1 MRTNLAYSAYSAYS
15 QNNISIESPEKLIQM
30 LFEGILKFT
39 SQAKKAIEDNDIE
52 KRVYWINRTSAIF
65 AELINSL
72 QFNEGGV
79 AHYLNGLY
87 TQQLKLL
94 AQSNMNN
101 DIEPLD
107 EVLHVTKELLNLW
120 NEETVFQDAVD

>member
-1 MRTNLAYSAYSAYS
+1 MRTNLAYSAYS

>member
-1 MRTNLAYSAYSAYS
+1 MRTNLAYSAYS
-15 QNNISIESPEKLIQM
+15 QNNVSIESPEKLIQM

-94 AQSNMNN
+94 AQANMNN
-101 DIEPLD
+101 EIKPLD